1 VAVRPLS
8 DYVCKTR
15 SADWGKDCPGKSA
28 QRPGSVCRDPPQRTN
43 EKYTCTVV
51 DIISTHDT
59 RTIVRMYQQDTAS
72 AL

>member
-1 VAVRPLS
+1 MSARRGALIGAKIVPAKRP
-8 DYVCKTR
+8 
-15 SADWGKDCPGKSA
+15 A
-28 QRPGSVCRDPPQRTN
+28 QVWFAGDPPQRTN